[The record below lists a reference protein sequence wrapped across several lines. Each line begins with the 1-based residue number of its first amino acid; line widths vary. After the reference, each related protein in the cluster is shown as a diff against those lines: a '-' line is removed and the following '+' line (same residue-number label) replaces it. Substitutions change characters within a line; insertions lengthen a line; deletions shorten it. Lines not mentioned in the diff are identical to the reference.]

1 MTESAYTGASALSS
15 RAVIGIRLVA
25 AALQAVA
32 LLVLTHA
39 ASSSPVRWPATEP
52 LVFDPLLFASVFVPL
67 IVMAGCSQ
75 LGRRPLAIWSIVAT
89 VAVMTLGYYHAAREK
104 LVDGSYGTL
113 RIVSVWETIPF
124 RLIVLA
130 ALFMALFV
138 AHVCVVD
145 AVTERR
151 FMPSY
156 KRHFDTAWMLGLQAA
171 LSVGFV
177 GVFWAI
183 LELGAALFR
192 LVDIDVFS
200 RLLRHDWFYFPATT
214 LALALA
220 IHTTDAQP
228 ALIRGARSI
237 VLTLF
242 SWLLPLLAVILA
254 AFLGSLPFI
263 SLRPLW
269 STHFATGLLLTAAGL
284 LIFLINCCYQ
294 DGQGSVQVGKLKRAS
309 GSAGAILLLPL
320 TGLAGWALGLRV
332 EEYGWTVERIN
343 AAAIIILFLCY
354 TLGYASASIRPKP
367 WLQGVERTN
376 FLAAGVFVA
385 LTAALCS
392 PVADPARLMVASQ
405 MAALESGRVPADK
418 FDFSAIRFDGARW
431 GHAALQALAAR
442 QDAASATI
450 ASDAKAALGLTNRL
464 GALASHPRKIT
475 MFPPGSPLPPGFGE
489 EQIPAQC
496 QWQNCGGRLL
506 ALKPGAAESFLVVG
520 SSVGEVFDTDAG
532 GEWHRSYVLQGNFTC
547 AGFGVAPPIGALALV
562 PHAVP
567 DIAISGQTF
576 SLTPIRNGC

>member
-1 MTESAYTGASALSS
+1 MTETAYTGASAPSS

-32 LLVLTHA
+32 LLVLTQA

-52 LVFDPLLFASVFVPL
+52 LVFDPLLSASVFVPL
-67 IVMAGCSQ
+67 ILMAGCSQ
-75 LGRRPLAIWSIVAT
+75 LGRRPLAIWSIVAA
-89 VAVMTLGYYHAAREK
+89 VAVMTLGYHHAAREK
-104 LVDGSYGTL
+104 LADGSYGSL

-124 RLIVLA
+124 WLIVSA
-130 ALFMALFV
+130 ALFV

-151 FMPSY
+151 FMPAY

-220 IHTTDAQP
+220 IHATDAQP

-242 SWLLPLLAVILA
+242 SWLLPLLVVILA
-254 AFLGSLPFI
+254 TFLGSLPFI

-367 WLQGVERTN
+367 WLQGVESTN

-405 MAALESGRVPADK
+405 MAALESGKIPADK

-442 QDAASATI
+442 QDAASASI
-450 ASDAKAALGLTNRL
+450 ASDAKAALGLTNRF
-464 GALASHPRKIT
+464 GAPAPHSREVT
-475 MFPPGSPLPPGFGE
+475 MFPPGSTLPPGFGE
-489 EQIPAQC
+489 AQIPVQC
-496 QWQNCGGRLL
+496 EWEKCVGHRL
-506 ALKPGAAESFLVVG
+506 ALKPGAPESLLVVG
-520 SSVGEVFDTDAG
+520 LFVGEVFDTDSH
-532 GEWHRSYVLQGNFTC
+532 GEWHQSYSLQGNFSC
-547 AGFGVAPPIGALALV
+547 AGFRDALQAGTFAPV
-562 PHAVP
+562 PHDVP
-567 DIAISGQTF
+567 DIAIGGQTF